1 MAKIRLEW
9 LAMASVDSARGQIT
23 DAAETVYG
31 TQTLDVAGVSTQSE
45 PAPDFV
51 GARGLARVIALAGA
65 AYGAWGADP
74 TADAEGL
81 LVYPGRERLVAV
93 KPGERLAFVAAPT
106 MVEPVGAT
114 PLIELTAIIPAG
126 QAETGEIDL
135 GSAKLVG
142 LRVPAPWTNADLAF
156 SATSG
161 AAAFAP
167 VFDRYGTE
175 QIVKV
180 GAIAAARRVSLA
192 LSEFADLSRFKLR
205 SVLNGVA
212 VPQTGADRAIT
223 IIAQP

>member
-23 DAAETVYG
+23 DAAATVYG
-31 TQTLDVAGVSTQSE
+31 TQTLDVAGVSTLSE

-126 QAETGEIDL
+126 QSETGEIDL

-142 LRVPAPWTNADLAF
+142 LGIPHPWTDADLSLLALD
-156 SATSG
+156 STGVSG
-161 AAAFAP
+161 R
-167 VFDRYGTE
+167 VFNHAGLE
-175 QIVKV
+175 QIVKL
-180 GAIAAARRVSLA
+180 GPIAAARRVSLPITD
-192 LSEFADLSRFKLR
+192 FAHLSRFKLL
-205 SVLNGVA
+205 SVIAGNA
-212 VPQTGADRAIT
+212 VNQSAERTIAIF
-223 IIAQP
+223 AQP

>member
-23 DAAETVYG
+23 DAAATMYG

-45 PAPDFV
+45 AAPDFI

-65 AYGAWGADP
+65 AYAAWGEDP
-74 TADAEGL
+74 QADAEGL

-126 QAETGEIDL
+126 QSETGEIDL

-142 LRVPAPWTNADLAF
+142 LDAPQPWTNADLGVLARRP
-156 SATSG
+156 SG
-161 AAAFAP
+161 NFAP
-167 VFDRYGTE
+167 VFDRYGTRE
-175 QIVKV
+175 TIKV
-180 GAIAAARRVSLA
+180 GEITASRRIGLA
-192 LSEFADLSRFKLR
+192 LSEFGHLSRFKIQSHLA
-205 SVLNGVA
+205 GVA
-212 VPQTGADRAIT
+212 VPQAADRAIT